1 MTTETTNT
9 APEAPT
15 QYTPERVS
23 IGGPRTSVAV
33 EFTKDPPQ
41 APQQEAPKA
50 EPDLILGKFK
60 SQDDLAAAYKELEKK
75 LGQPKSEEAPKAEEL
90 KVEAEKADKPK
101 VEADKT
107 EEPKAEESKGDEEQ
121 APKEELKDEA
131 GKTIDV
137 PRYEQE
143 FLEKGTL
150 TEESYKE
157 LAEKHNLPKDIV
169 DDFIAM
175 RLNKAE
181 GIKTELFKAAGGEDN
196 LNAMLAWAREPSTD
210 GKIGTAYDAALD
222 RAKTPEDYA
231 FAISGLRAQFEQA
244 KGIQPQR
251 IVGSEGSASGAPSGE
266 TFGTEKEWR
275 DVLRSHKYKTD
286 GAYRQQ
292 VNQRAMNSSWFK
304 IEA

>member
-1 MTTETTNT
+1 MTTENTNT

-33 EFTKDPPQ
+33 EFTKDAPQ
-41 APQQEAPKA
+41 APQPEAPKG

-60 SQDDLAAAYKELEKK
+60 SPEDLAAAYKELEKK
-75 LGQPKSEEAPKAEEL
+75 LGQPKTEEA
-90 KVEAEKADKPK
+90 
-101 VEADKT
+101 KT
-107 EEPKAEESKGDEEQ
+107 EEPKVDADKAEADKADEPKSETDD

-131 GKTIDV
+131 GKVIDV

-143 FLEKGTL
+143 FLEKGSL
-150 TEESYKE
+150 TEESYAE
-157 LAEKHNLPKDIV
+157 LAAKHNLPKDIV

-181 GIKTELFKAAGGEDN
+181 GIKTEFFKAAGGEEN

-210 GKIGTAYDAALD
+210 GKIGAAYDAALD
-222 RAKTPEDYA
+222 RAKTPEDFA
-231 FAISGLRAQFEQA
+231 FAISGLRSQYEQA

-251 IVGSEGSASGAPSGE
+251 VVGGESGTMGAASGE

-275 DVLRSHKYKTD
+275 DVLRSDRYKKD